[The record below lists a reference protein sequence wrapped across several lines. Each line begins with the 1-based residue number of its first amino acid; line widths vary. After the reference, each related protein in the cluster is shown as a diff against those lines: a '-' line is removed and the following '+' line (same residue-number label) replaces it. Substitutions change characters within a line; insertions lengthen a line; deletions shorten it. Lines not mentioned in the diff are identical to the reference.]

1 MAFQGP
7 PGYIAPPTNR
17 YPFKEG
23 AGGNSIW
30 LHMERL
36 ADFASR
42 AKVIVELGT
51 GTCCGSTHAFD
62 LGLKVSNAPDSAKGH
77 FAVDIYDELN
87 GEFAPKAPY
96 FHYTK
101 GDSRAP
107 ETMQAVLDSMQ
118 EHFGVT
124 SDAYLPE
131 VDILYIDT
139 IHEYEFLKAEMALW
153 QYVVTKNTLC
163 LFHDTYLGGSY
174 NPMTEAI
181 KEMVAEKNDFGAP
194 RRLFSSHRYM
204 EISTHCNGLS
214 ALRPI
219 GPPAAGKGMVQTV

>member
-87 GEFAPKAPY
+87 GEFRPKAPY
-96 FHYTK
+96 FHYTQ
-101 GDSRAP
+101 GDSRAVSTL
-107 ETMQAVLDSMQ
+107 EDVQ
-118 EHFGVT
+118 EAMARHFRIG
-124 SDAYLPE
+124 AGEMFPP

-139 IHEYEFLKAEMALW
+139 IHEYEFLKAELETW
-153 QYVVTKNTLC
+153 QYLIDPQTLC

-174 NPMTEAI
+174 NKMTEAI
-181 KEMVAEKNDFGAP
+181 KEMVAENGPLADT
-194 RRLFSSHRYM
+194 HRYM

-214 ALRPI
+214 ALRPT
-219 GPPAAGKGMVQTV
+219 GVPLLTGKGL

>member
-7 PGYIAPPTNR
+7 PGYIAPSNAR

-36 ADFASR
+36 ADFAAR

-62 LGLKVSNAPDSAKGH
+62 LGLKVSNYPDKDKGH
-77 FAVDIYDELN
+77 FAVDIYDYLN
-87 GEFAPKAPY
+87 GEFMPKADY
-96 FHYTK
+96 FHYTQ
-101 GDSRAP
+101 GDSRAAV
-107 ETMQAVLDSMQ
+107 TMDEVLEEMK

-124 SDAYLPE
+124 YTVDLPP

-139 IHEYEFLKAEMALW
+139 IHEYEFLKKELANWLEIIGP
-153 QYVVTKNTLC
+153 NTLC

-174 NPMTEAI
+174 NPMTDAI
-181 KEMVAEKNDFGAP
+181 KEMVAEDGP
-194 RRLFSSHRYM
+194 LFLTHRFQ
-204 EISTHCNGLS
+204 EISQHCNGLS

-219 GPPAAGKGMVQTV
+219 GPPVIGKGMVQTI